1 MELTFVNDLGDTY
14 VVDADPGY
22 GLEHIMAR
30 LEEESGIPVQ
40 EQAITFDGV
49 PLVGSKTMREFGVTD
64 NSMLLLRR
72 QRNIPVKERN
82 AGQFIDGPST
92 DRGLQ
97 GQIEVASRQRAIM
110 ENMEHASEYIPKSFE
125 RVTMLYIPAEVN
137 GHPVK
142 ALVNT
147 YAQQTLI
154 SPGCAEACGILQL
167 IDRRFEG
174 TARGPATPN
183 IVGRVYSTQLKF
195 GDLSLR
201 WSVTV
206 VEDSTVDMQ
215 VGLDLLKAYR
225 ACIDLGNNVLRIQGH
240 EIAFLSKE
248 KNV

>member
-1 MELTFVNDLGDTY
+1 MELTFVNDLGDSY

-40 EQAITFDGV
+40 EQVVILDGV

-64 NSMLLLRR
+64 NSMLLIRR
-72 QRNIPVKERN
+72 QRNTPVKERK
-82 AGQFIDGPST
+82 AGQFIDA

-125 RVTMLYIPAEVN
+125 RVTMLYIPAEIN
-137 GHPVK
+137 GHPVT

-154 SPGCAEACGILQL
+154 SPGCAEACGL
-167 IDRRFEG
+167 
-174 TARGPATPN
+174 
-183 IVGRVYSTQLKF
+183 
-195 GDLSLR
+195 
-201 WSVTV
+201 
-206 VEDSTVDMQ
+206 
-215 VGLDLLKAYR
+215 
-225 ACIDLGNNVLRIQGH
+225 
-240 EIAFLSKE
+240 
-248 KNV
+248 